1 MSHYTSGNNATTLMK
16 QHAVTKG
23 LVDHSV
29 HSKKG
34 GVTDVTIKKG
44 GTHYAPGH
52 QSVPSAGNTNVINGR
67 HQKVEVHKPTPYD
80 GKIHNDG
87 YMNSDRT
94 NFLK

>member
-1 MSHYTSGNNATTLMK
+1 MSNYTSGNKAPTLMK
-16 QHAVTKG
+16 QHAITKG
-23 LVDHSV
+23 LVDGKHPS
-29 HSKKG
+29 HKG
-34 GVTDVTIKKG
+34 GATDVTIKKG

-52 QSVPSAGNTNVINGR
+52 QSAPSAGNTNVVHGK
-67 HQKVEVHKPTPYD
+67 HQTVMLHKPTPYD

>member
-1 MSHYTSGNNATTLMK
+1 MSHYTSGNNAPTLMK

-34 GVTDVTIKKG
+34 GVTDVTIHKG
-44 GTHYAPGH
+44 STHYAPGCQPAPH
-52 QSVPSAGNTNVINGR
+52 AGNKDVVNGR
-67 HQKVEVHKPTPYD
+67 HQKVEVHQPKAYD
-80 GKIHNDG
+80 TKSTNTG

>member
-1 MSHYTSGNNATTLMK
+1 MSNYTSGNKAPTLMK
-16 QHAVTKG
+16 QHAIRKG
-23 LVDHSV
+23 NETHPTMNDST
-29 HSKKG
+29 
-34 GVTDVTIKKG
+34 GVTAVTIKKG

-52 QSVPSAGNTNVINGR
+52 QSAPSAGNTNVVHGK
-67 HQKVEVHKPTPYD
+67 HQKVMLHKPTPYD

>member
-1 MSHYTSGNNATTLMK
+1 MSNYTSGNKAPTLMK
-16 QHAVTKG
+16 QHAIRKG
-23 LVDHSV
+23 NETHPTMNDST
-29 HSKKG
+29 
-34 GVTDVTIKKG
+34 GVTAVTIKKG

-52 QSVPSAGNTNVINGR
+52 QSAPSTGNTNVVHGK
-67 HQKVEVHKPTPYD
+67 HQKVMLHKPTPYD

>member
-1 MSHYTSGNNATTLMK
+1 MSHYTSGNNAPTLMK
-16 QHAVTKG
+16 QHAITKG

-52 QSVPSAGNTNVINGR
+52 QSAPSAGNTSVIHGR
-67 HQKVEVHKPTPYD
+67 HQKVEVHQPKAYD
-80 GKIHNDG
+80 TKSTNIA

>member
-1 MSHYTSGNNATTLMK
+1 MSNYTSGNKAPTLMK
-16 QHAVTKG
+16 QHAITKG
-23 LVDHSV
+23 LVDGKHPS
-29 HSKKG
+29 HKG
-34 GVTDVTIKKG
+34 GATDVTIKKG

-52 QSVPSAGNTNVINGR
+52 QSAPSTGNTNVVHGK
-67 HQKVEVHKPTPYD
+67 HQKVMLHKPTPYD